1 VNELHSQSVQEAFR
15 FCEELAKSHYEN
27 FPIGWFVPRE
37 SRKFVYAIYAFA
49 RTADDFSDEASYD
62 GRRLESL
69 DNFEKELEAAIR
81 GEAKTPLFI
90 AVAETLEKTGIPPQ
104 LLKDLLTAFRLDV
117 GKKRYKDFKELESY
131 CVYSANP
138 IGRIV
143 LFLYG
148 YKDPHLLELSDKIC
162 TGIQLVN
169 HWQDVGVDLA
179 KDRVYLPEE
188 DLKRFQYSYEDLAQ
202 RKVNDAFCSL
212 MRFEI
217 ARARSFFYEGKDL
230 MKALNRRL
238 RWQISLMWLGPM
250 EILNR
255 IEKKGYDVFHSRPK
269 LSKADLIKLIF
280 SIPLKLS

>member
-1 VNELHSQSVQEAFR
+1 MNELHSQSVQEAFR